1 MDQKIKTSLISESFI
16 TDFVTTMEGR
26 GVNRETIQGMLLQVI
41 DEVEKEVIEELME
54 KMSHDQRA
62 LLDALVSQD
71 ASGEEIAKQLDIN
84 PEELEE
90 LEAQKFE
97 EVMKE
102 FSTLLRSS

>member
-16 TDFVTTMEGR
+16 TDFVATMEGR